1 MRYLTFAAIAAAC
14 VSGSALSANDF
25 SFVHGPAGGE
35 LGHASIL
42 NMVYTGAANSG
53 AFTSFGSLATTSQK
67 NGSAQNGVEGYQSS
81 AMTFVRIQDRGGVS
95 PLHLNGIN
103 WSAGQDMNW
112 ADGVVDVRVEAKY
125 AGDSHVFGWHNDA
138 TDGAFQ
144 AITPTTPGSTVD
156 NLSLSTA
163 FRWGLKDTTT
173 GKSFTSDETGNLG
186 GLDQLVTYAM
196 FDNSSQ
202 AMLGWVL
209 FWEDRHGSGADYD
222 YNDAMVEIRL
232 IAVPTPMA
240 AGLGFIGLAGVA
252 ARRRRT
258 A

>member
-1 MRYLTFAAIAAAC
+1 MRYLTMAVVAAAG
-14 VSGSALSANDF
+14 VSGAALGANDY
-25 SFVHGPAGGE
+25 SFVHAAPGGE

-42 NMVYTGAANSG
+42 NLVYSGAANSG
-53 AFTSFGSLATTSQK
+53 AFTSFGALSSTSQK
-67 NGSAQNGVEGYQSS
+67 NGSSLVTAQGYQSS
-81 AMTFVRIQDRGGVS
+81 ALTFVRIQDRGGVS

-103 WSAGQDMNW
+103 WGVGQDKNW

-138 TDGAFQ
+138 GDGSFQ
-144 AITPTTPGSTVD
+144 AIAPTTPGTTVD
-156 NLSLSTA
+156 QVSLSTA

-173 GKSFTSDETGNLG
+173 GKSYTSDETTNHG

-196 FDNSSQ
+196 FDTASSK
-202 AMLGWVL
+202 MLGWLL

-222 YNDAMVEIRL
+222 YNDAVVEVRL

-240 AGLGFIGLAGVA
+240 AGLGAAGMLAIG
-252 ARRRRT
+252 ARRRR